1 MLGGG
6 VSNWIQ
12 QVSWL
17 VPDLFLGFIWI
28 LQGRN
33 TDIRNVYLVVMCWPL
48 SHLLAYKLQ
57 ILHRYW
63 QPPGGCQ
70 SLVAFP
76 SLYIALVNI
85 YYVYL
90 PKAVGVC
97 NNNLPCCYFY
107 LHVIGKHYGV
117 SIFRG
122 CPSKIIQCNV
132 KVKEIHQISYAMYMC
147 QPSYNSDVNCPPT
160 YQRKILQIISKI
172 SLLTCLKC

>member
-6 VSNWIQ
+6 FRIYLNPSREKHRHKKCISSSDVLTPVSP
-12 QVSWL
+12 S
-17 VPDLFLGFIWI
+17 G
-28 LQGRN
+28 LQ
-33 TDIRNVYLVVMCWPL
+33 TADI
-48 SHLLAYKLQ
+48 AQ
-57 ILHRYW
+57 ILAATRGMSVSCLQH
-63 QPPGGCQ
+63 
-70 SLVAFP
+70 FP
-76 SLYIALVNI
+76 LWSEPYIALVNI

-117 SIFRG
+117 SLFRG

-132 KVKEIHQISYAMYMC
+132 KVEEIHQISYAMYMC
-147 QPSYNSDVNCPPT
+147 RPSYNSDVNCPPT

>member
-1 MLGGG
+1 MYYY
-6 VSNWIQ
+6 V
-12 QVSWL
+12 
-17 VPDLFLGFIWI
+17 
-28 LQGRN
+28 
-33 TDIRNVYLVVMCWPL
+33 
-48 SHLLAYKLQ
+48 
-57 ILHRYW
+57 
-63 QPPGGCQ
+63 
-70 SLVAFP
+70 
-76 SLYIALVNI
+76 

-132 KVKEIHQISYAMYMC
+132 KVEEIHQISYAMYMC